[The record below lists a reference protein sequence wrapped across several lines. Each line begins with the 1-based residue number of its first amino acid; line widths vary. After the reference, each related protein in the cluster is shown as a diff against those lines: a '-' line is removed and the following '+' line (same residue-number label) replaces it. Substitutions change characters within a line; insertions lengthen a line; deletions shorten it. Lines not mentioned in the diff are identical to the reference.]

1 MPDRII
7 VDISPAGT
15 GARFA
20 TLPHDDYAEVMGVI
34 AAYGRYYDDDR
45 IDDFMGLI
53 AGDAVYYPNWPG
65 VAPDEVSGHETL
77 RGFFGGARAHA
88 RSNGVQ
94 PRHYATNVILAKA
107 TPTSAHASVSMLY
120 AESQAGGAVAVKMIG
135 QYDYQLEK
143 RAGRWLITRW
153 SMRYDK

>member
-1 MPDRII
+1 MTDRII
-7 VDISPAGT
+7 VDIGPAAT

-20 TLPHDDYAEVMGVI
+20 VLPWADHAEVMGVI

-53 AGDAVYYPNWPG
+53 AEDAVYYPNWPG

-94 PRHYATNVILAKA
+94 PRHYATNVILARA
-107 TPTSAHASVSMLY
+107 TATSAGASVSMLY
-120 AESQAGGAVAVKMIG
+120 AESQAGGAVAVKMVG

>member
-107 TPTSAHASVSMLY
+107 APTSAHASVSMLY

>member
-1 MPDRII
+1 MADRII
-7 VDISPAGT
+7 VDISPAAA

-34 AAYGRYYDDDR
+34 AAYGRFYDDDR

-53 AGDAVYYPNWPG
+53 AEDAVFYPNWPG
-65 VAPDEVSGHETL
+65 VAPDEVSGHAIL
-77 RGFFGGARAHA
+77 REFFGGARAHA
-88 RSNGVQ
+88 RSSGIQ
-94 PRHYATNVILAKA
+94 PRHHATNVILAKA
-107 TPTSAHASVSMLY
+107 TATSAEASVSMLY
-120 AESQAGGAVAVKMIG
+120 AESQAGGTVAVKMVG

>member
-1 MPDRII
+1 VPDRII

>member
-1 MPDRII
+1 MSQGI
-7 VDISPAGT
+7 
-15 GARFA
+15 GAIKLAASGAHLA
-20 TLPHDDYAEVMGVI
+20 TLGADDRAQINDVL
-34 AAYGRYYDDDR
+34 ALYGRLYDDNR
-45 IDDFMGLI
+45 IDDFMALI
-53 AGDAVYYPNWPG
+53 AEDATFYPNWPG